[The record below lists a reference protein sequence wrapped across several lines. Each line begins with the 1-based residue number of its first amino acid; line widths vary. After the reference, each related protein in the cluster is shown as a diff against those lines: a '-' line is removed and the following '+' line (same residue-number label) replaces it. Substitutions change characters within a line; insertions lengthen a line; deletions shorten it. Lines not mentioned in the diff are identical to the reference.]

1 MSAAARRE
9 QARAPRAGEELDTAR
24 VGDFLARALPGFA
37 GPVEIA
43 QFPGGAS
50 NLTYLVSAAG
60 RDWVLRRPPFGT
72 RARSAHDMG
81 REYRI
86 LSRIHG
92 AFRYA
97 PRPVLFC
104 AEPGVLGEEFYLME
118 RLPGLILRRDLPAGL
133 SLAPEQAR
141 ALCRNLVDV
150 HVVLHAIDYAAHG
163 LGELGRPDGYVARQV
178 SGWSERYR
186 AARTDDVPD
195 NETLMAWLAAN
206 RPAEAARAALIHNDY
221 KFDNVVL
228 GEVDGQLRITGV
240 LDWEMATIGDPL
252 MDLGA
257 SLAYW
262 IQADDPEP
270 LQRIRMLPTH
280 LPGMMRRTELVE
292 YYCARAGLAPAPFD
306 FYYVYGLF
314 RLAVIVQQIYYRFV
328 LGQTKNPRFA
338 PFGQFCTVLSAAAAA
353 VAGGQRSFHGDQ
365 Q

>member
-1 MSAAARRE
+1 VTAPQLPE
-9 QARAPRAGEELDTAR
+9 EARAPRPGEELDTAR
-24 VGDFLARALPGFA
+24 VGAFLSRVLPGWQ

-50 NLTYLVSAAG
+50 NLTYLLRGSG
-60 RDWVLRRPPFGT
+60 QQWVLRRPPFGT
-72 RARSAHDMG
+72 KARSAHDMG

-86 LSRIHG
+86 LSRIHA
-92 AFRYA
+92 AFPYA

-104 AEPGVLGEEFYLME
+104 ADPEVLGEEFYLME
-118 RLPGLILRRDLPAGL
+118 RLEGLILRRDLPAGMSL
-133 SLAPEQAR
+133 SPAEAR
-141 ALCRNLVDV
+141 ALCENLVDV
-150 HVVLHAIDYAAHG
+150 HAELHAIDYQAAG
-163 LGELGRPDGYVARQV
+163 LGELGRPEGYVDRQV
-178 SGWSERYR
+178 DGWSDRYR

-195 NETLMAWLAAN
+195 NEALMAWLQAN
-206 RPAEAARAALIHNDY
+206 RPGESAGAALIHNDY

-228 GEVDGQLRITGV
+228 AMSAGQWRITGV
-240 LDWEMATIGDPL
+240 LDWEMATVGDPL

-270 LQRIRMLPTH
+270 MQQIRMLPTH
-280 LPGMMRRTELVE
+280 LPGMMRREELVA
-292 YYCARAGLAPAPFD
+292 YYFDRTGLEPARFE

-338 PFGQFCTVLSAAAAA
+338 PFGQFCTVLSRAAEDVAA
-353 VAGGQRSFHGDQ
+353 GRRPF
-365 Q
+365 

>member
-1 MSAAARRE
+1 MSEAPRE
-9 QARAPRAGEELDTAR
+9 ETRPPRAGEELDPAR
-24 VGDFLARALPGFA
+24 VAGFLARELPGFT
-37 GPVEIA
+37 GEVEIA

-50 NLTYLVSAAG
+50 NLTYLVQAPD
-60 RDWVLRRPPFGT
+60 RQWVLRRPPFGT
-72 RARSAHDMG
+72 KARSAHDMG

-86 LSRIHG
+86 LSRIHDT
-92 AFRYA
+92 FPYA

-104 AEPGVLGEEFYLME
+104 ADHEVLGEEFYLME
-118 RLPGLILRRDLPAGL
+118 RLQGLILRRDLPGGMDL
-133 SLAPEQAR
+133 PPEQAG

-150 HVVLHAIDYAAHG
+150 HAELHAIDPDAAG
-163 LGELGRPDGYVARQV
+163 LQELGRPEGYVARQV
-178 SGWSERYR
+178 DGWSDRYR

-195 NETLMAWLAAN
+195 NEALMTWLAAN
-206 RPAEAARAALIHNDY
+206 RPPEAARAAIIHNDY

-228 GEVDGQLRITGV
+228 GERDGGWRITGV

-280 LPGMMRRTELVE
+280 LPGMMRRAELVE
-292 YYCARAGLAPAPFD
+292 YYCARTGLEPVRFD

-328 LGQTKNPRFA
+328 LGQTKNRRFA
-338 PFGQFCTVLSAAAAA
+338 PFGQFCTVLSRTAEA
-353 VAGGQRSFHGDQ
+353 VAGGKAPF
-365 Q
+365 

>member
-1 MSAAARRE
+1 VNGAARRE
-9 QARAPRAGEELDTAR
+9 QACAPRAGEELDAAR
-24 VGDFLARALPGFA
+24 VGEFLARSLPGFA
-37 GPVEIA
+37 GPAAIS
-43 QFPGGAS
+43 QFQGGAS
-50 NLTYLVSAAG
+50 NLTYLVSGAG

-72 RARSAHDMG
+72 KARSAHDMG
-81 REYRI
+81 REYRT

-97 PRPVLFC
+97 PRPMLFC
-104 AEPGVLGEEFYLME
+104 AEPGVLGAEFYLME
-118 RLPGLILRRDLPAGL
+118 RLPGLILRRDLPEGL
-133 SLAPEQAR
+133 SLAPAQAH

-150 HVVLHAIDYAAHG
+150 HAELHAIDYAAHG
-163 LGELGRPDGYVARQV
+163 LGELGRPDGYIARQV
-178 SGWSERYR
+178 SGWSDRYR

-195 NETLMAWLAAN
+195 NEALMDWLEAN

-270 LQRIRMLPTH
+270 LQQIRMLPTH
-280 LPGMMRRTELVE
+280 LPGMMRRAELVE
-292 YYCARAGLAPAPFD
+292 YYCARAGLAPTKFD

-328 LGQTKNPRFA
+328 LGQTRNPRFA
-338 PFGQFCTVLSAAAAA
+338 PFGTFCTVLSEAAAA
-353 VAGGQRSFHGDQ
+353 VAGGQRTFEGDS
-365 Q
+365 

>member
-1 MSAAARRE
+1 MSE
-9 QARAPRAGEELDTAR
+9 APREETRPPRPGEELDPAR
-24 VGDFLARALPGFA
+24 VAGFLARELPGFT
-37 GPVEIA
+37 GEVEIA

-50 NLTYLVSAAG
+50 NLTYLVQAPD
-60 RDWVLRRPPFGT
+60 RQWVLRRPPFGT
-72 RARSAHDMG
+72 KARSAHDMG

-86 LSRIHG
+86 LSRIHDT
-92 AFRYA
+92 FPYA

-104 AEPGVLGEEFYLME
+104 ADHEVLGEEFYLME
-118 RLPGLILRRDLPAGL
+118 RLQGLILRRDLPGGMDL
-133 SLAPEQAR
+133 PPEQAG

-150 HVVLHAIDYAAHG
+150 HAELHAIDPDAAG
-163 LGELGRPDGYVARQV
+163 LQELGRPEGYVARQV
-178 SGWSERYR
+178 DGWSDRYR

-195 NETLMAWLAAN
+195 NEALMTWLAAN
-206 RPAEAARAALIHNDY
+206 RPPEAARAAIIHNDY

-228 GEVDGQLRITGV
+228 GERDGGWRITGV

-280 LPGMMRRTELVE
+280 LPGMMRRAELVE
-292 YYCARAGLAPAPFD
+292 YYCARTGLEPVRFD

-328 LGQTKNPRFA
+328 LGQTKNRRFA
-338 PFGQFCTVLSAAAAA
+338 PFGQFCTVLSRTAEA
-353 VAGGQRSFHGDQ
+353 VAGGKAPF
-365 Q
+365 

>member
-1 MSAAARRE
+1 VSAAE
-9 QARAPRAGEELDTAR
+9 VPEEARAPRPGEELDPGVIA
-24 VGDFLARALPGFA
+24 GFLARELPGFEGA
-37 GPVEIA
+37 VEIA

-50 NLTYLVSAAG
+50 NLTYLVRAAG
-60 RDWVLRRPPFGT
+60 REWVLRRPPFGT

-86 LSRIHG
+86 LSRIHE
-92 AFRYA
+92 AFPYA

-104 AEPGVLGEEFYLME
+104 ADRDVLGEEFYLME
-118 RLPGLILRRDLPAGL
+118 RLPGLILRRDLPVGMR
-133 SLAPEQAR
+133 LAPAQAA

-150 HVVLHAIDYAAHG
+150 HAELHAVDYEAAG
-163 LGELGRPDGYVARQV
+163 LGELGRPEGYVARQV
-178 SGWSERYR
+178 RGWSERYR

-195 NETLMAWLAAN
+195 NEALMTWLEEH
-206 RPAEAARAALIHNDY
+206 RPPEAARAAIIHNDY

-228 GEVDGQLRITGV
+228 GETDGRWRITGV

-262 IQADDPEP
+262 VQADDPP
-270 LQRIRMLPTH
+270 ALQQIRMLPTH
-280 LPGMMRRTELVE
+280 QPGMMRRAALVE
-292 YYCARAGLAPAPFD
+292 YYFERTGLAPARFE

-328 LGQTKNPRFA
+328 LGQTRNPRFA
-338 PFGQFCTVLSAAAAA
+338 PFGQFCTVLSGTAEA
-353 VAGGQRSFHGDQ
+353 VASGKTPF
-365 Q
+365 